1 MLVGPD
7 WRNPV
12 AYRFTAD
19 LNQGQWA
26 WEFLRRNGDY
36 QQDWNWFIST
46 WRGLETNYG
55 APPERDFLRWKQDPR
70 AYRDAADI
78 ERNNDSTPH
87 CASTDDGNL
96 VFIECWMGAKWG
108 FLKFPPDPSCDTVS
122 LTEPVTWRQVETNV
136 QIAGTDEFRSS
147 NHDGAVGLQFD
158 LTLPLKAQLDAARVY
173 LIAEQRRRQ
182 QDHTL
187 RLRTI
192 AGNMQ
197 RWTRLLRLL
206 NAEAAG
212 ASTEHIAD
220 LLFVD
225 HSDPRAAI
233 SAARNEAHD
242 LLNGGYRQITVLP
255 MKTA

>member
-12 AYRFTAD
+12 AYRFTAH

-36 QQDWNWFIST
+36 QRDWNWFIST
-46 WRGLETNYG
+46 WRELESDYG
-55 APPERDFLRWKQDPR
+55 APPKRDFLRWQQDPR
-70 AYRDAADI
+70 AYRDAKGI
-78 ERNNDSTPH
+78 ERNNDPNSN
-87 CASTDDGNL
+87 CATTDDDSP

-108 FLKFPPDPSCDTVS
+108 FLKFPPDPSLDTVS
-122 LTEPVTWRQVETNV
+122 SPEPVSWRKIETSV
-136 QIAGTDEFRSS
+136 QIVGTDEIRSR
-147 NHDGAVGLQFD
+147 NNDHVVGLQFD

-182 QDHTL
+182 QEHTL
-187 RLRTI
+187 QLQTI
-192 AGNMQ
+192 AGNVQ
-197 RWTRLLRLL
+197 RWTQLLRLL
-206 NAEAAG
+206 DAEAAG
-212 ASTEHIAD
+212 APIERIAD

-225 HSDPRAAI
+225 HADPRAAI

-242 LLNGGYRQITVLP
+242 MLNGGYRQITVLP
-255 MKTA
+255 MTTA